1 MLLWDIMKKIKNA
14 VINSKLDEDV
24 ARDDR
29 NIEGY
34 QRLITPNEIRKN
46 LQITQT
52 AISTVRDGRTT
63 IKDSLR
69 GKDKRIV
76 LLCGPCSIHDNDAA
90 EEYASKLKNLSEDVK
105 DVFYIIMR
113 TFFEKPRTE
122 IGWKGLIDDPDL
134 KGMEGKNKGLF
145 LARKLLL
152 QNAEKG
158 LPSGTEFLDP
168 FVPQYISDLISWG
181 GIGARTVE
189 SQTHRAMASGLS
201 MPIGFKN
208 STNGNITVAINAV
221 VVAKHRQEFFGSDL
235 SGKITNILSKGND
248 DAHIVLR
255 GGNDGPNYNKEKV
268 QEALNKLKEKGLF
281 EKLII
286 DCSHGNSKK
295 DHNKQPE
302 VFFDVIKQ
310 IYDGNTGIF
319 GLMLESNIAEGRQ
332 EITSEELRYGV
343 SVTDSCIGWDCTEE
357 IVKEAAKILRRKN

>member
-1 MLLWDIMKKIKNA
+1 MKKIKENII
-14 VINSKLDEDV
+14 INPRCEEDV

-29 NIEGY
+29 NIEKY
-34 QRLITPNEIRKN
+34 QKLITPKEIRKK
-46 LQITQT
+46 LQITSK
-52 AISTVRDGRTT
+52 AIDTIRDGRTT
-63 IKDSLR
+63 IMDALR

-76 LLCGPCSIHDNDAA
+76 LLCGPCSIHDNNAA
-90 EEYASKLKNLSEDVK
+90 EEYASKLKELSKNVD
-105 DVFYIIMR
+105 DVFFIVMR

-122 IGWKGLIDDPDL
+122 IGWKGLIEDPDL

-168 FVPQYISDLISWG
+168 FVPQYIADLISWG

-221 VVAKHRQEFFGSDL
+221 VVAKHGQEFFGSNL
-235 SGKITNILSKGND
+235 SGKITNVLSKGND
-248 DAHIVLR
+248 NAHIVLR
-255 GGNDGPNYNKEKV
+255 GGNDGPNYNIEKV
-268 QEALNKLKEKGLF
+268 QEALKKLKEKGLF

-286 DCSHGNSKK
+286 DCSHGNSQK

-310 IYDGNTGIF
+310 IYDGNKGIF

-332 EITSEELRYGV
+332 EITSKELTYGV
-343 SVTDSCIGWDCTEE
+343 SITDSCIGWDRTEK
-357 IVKEAAKILRRKN
+357 IIKEAAKTLRRKH